1 MSSPVPEFEE
11 RTLMQHLLGQLP
23 EADQERLDA
32 LAVTEDTVAARLRDA
47 ENDLVDAY
55 VRGDL
60 EGEDLERFKSHY
72 LTSTRRRRKVLFAE
86 SLMKLER
93 DQGNVTP
100 LPIPAPRPRS
110 AIRWLPWAAAIALTV
125 AAATALLD
133 DLRMRQRLLGT
144 NAQIEAL
151 SSRLDRRDGD
161 LNAAETNTRSLK
173 AQVQRLEN
181 AVADLKDAAANTRP
195 VLVRVA
201 SFLLAAPMRSIE
213 APPLLNVGSDVEQI
227 SVRLSLD
234 DAEFPQYRVT
244 LMARGKNTPLWQ
256 SPNLAPLK
264 GKQGPALNIVLP
276 AERMKSGSYRFDVAG
291 IGQGHIEPAGSY
303 PFNVNYE
310 D

>member
-1 MSSPVPEFEE
+1 
-11 RTLMQHLLGQLP
+11 MQYLLGQLP
-23 EADQERLDA
+23 EADQERVDS
-32 LAVTEDTVAARLRDA
+32 LAVSEDTVAARLCDA

-55 VRGDL
+55 VRGEL

-93 DQGNVTP
+93 DRDNVTP
-100 LPIPAPRPRS
+100 LPISARKPRP
-110 AIRWLPWAAAIALTV
+110 AIRWLPWAAAITLTV
-125 AAATALLD
+125 AAAIVLLD
-133 DLRMRQRLLGT
+133 DLRIRQRFLGT
-144 NAQIEAL
+144 GAQIEAL
-151 SSRLDRRDGD
+151 SSRLDKRDED
-161 LNAAETNTRSLK
+161 LKAAETNTGSLE

-181 AVADLKDAAANTRP
+181 AVADLKNAAGNSRP

-201 SFLLAAPMRSIE
+201 SFLLAAPMRGIE
-213 APPLLNVGSDVEQI
+213 TPPLFNVGSDVEQV

-244 LMARGKNTPLWQ
+244 LMARGNNTPLWQ